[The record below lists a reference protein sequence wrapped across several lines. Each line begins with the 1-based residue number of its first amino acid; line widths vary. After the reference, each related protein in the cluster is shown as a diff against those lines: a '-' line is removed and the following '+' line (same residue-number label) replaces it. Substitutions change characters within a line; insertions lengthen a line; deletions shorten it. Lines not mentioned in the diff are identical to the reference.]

1 MKDEACFRT
10 LHTCLSVSM
19 PGDEISLGNTSD
31 GGEDISPALS
41 PGYCSREGG
50 VSRSPKWNWFGRL
63 LVELR
68 CQGSLL
74 RSPMMLP
81 MEEEEDDA
89 ESPYSSASG
98 SGWLPCG
105 DFSARHPV
113 CAYSHPFMRL
123 HHTSPKE
130 LVWGWQRIW
139 SLKFR
144 EFMII
149 NCTAE
154 CKMMFQEVPSSLDPG
169 GHWRPESRFN
179 LTSTRVSL
187 SEGRYDTT
195 MGGEGTTPSCCSFE
209 ILQNCW
215 GTGQNQRN
223 RRVQPEVKTF
233 EVLSNIRSPKK
244 IDFLY

>member
-1 MKDEACFRT
+1 MKLVWSPFSGAS
-10 LHTCLSVSM
+10 LSGIT
-19 PGDEISLGNTSD
+19 PPISHDASHGGRGRWCWEPLQLSLRLRMAPLWGLLCTSPSVRIFPPIY
-31 GGEDISPALS
+31 E
-41 PGYCSREGG
+41 
-50 VSRSPKWNWFGRL
+50 
-63 LVELR
+63 
-68 CQGSLL
+68 
-74 RSPMMLP
+74 
-81 MEEEEDDA
+81 
-89 ESPYSSASG
+89 
-98 SGWLPCG
+98 
-105 DFSARHPV
+105 
-113 CAYSHPFMRL
+113 RL
-123 HHTSPKE
+123 HHTSPRE

-149 NCTAE
+149 NCIAE